1 MTSRSSAPS
10 GGSNVHFNHGLGFD
24 LQRREAEL
32 GRPIRVGLIGSGEMG
47 TDIVTQCGQMRGI
60 TVAGIA
66 EINVDAAK
74 KAITIAGRS
83 NFVVADSAAKIAA
96 AIESGLVT
104 KPIKKGELLTYEN
117 CAVDAGSKIVEL
129 RRRQDQLLAKG

>member
-1 MTSRSSAPS
+1 MSSVPSAPHT
-10 GGSNVHFNHGLGFD
+10 GSNVQFNYGLDFD

-66 EINVDAAK
+66 EINVEAAK
-74 KAITIAGRS
+74 KAITFAGRS
-83 NFVVADSAAKIAA
+83 NFVVADSAAKIAS

-104 KPIKKGELLTYEN
+104 MPIKKSELLTYDN

-129 RRRQDQLLAKG
+129 RKLQDQLLAKG